1 MPRGSSRAPLSGQLR
16 VLCWGLG
23 QRRSYWRDEV
33 RGMDKGAGLS
43 QGCLLPS
50 PPCGHNW
57 CYIVELAL
65 LELQS
70 ITGILSQ
77 NRQEER
83 LPEQA
88 QPFGLH
94 NKRTCYFRGG
104 DLGSRV
110 PATHAPLS
118 AYSEMGCSGVCLPSC
133 SLDSPRALL
142 TSGTPGPGRC
152 CSAILTR
159 PNSPL
164 VEF

>member
-1 MPRGSSRAPLSGQLR
+1 MQTGDAQREFQGSPERGAEGPAVG
-16 VLCWGLG
+16 GG
-23 QRRSYWRDEV
+23 QRRSYWREEV

-50 PPCGHNW
+50 PPCGHNL

-65 LELQS
+65 LEFQL

-94 NKRTCYFRGG
+94 KKRTCYFRGG

-118 AYSEMGCSGVCLPSC
+118 PYSEMGCSGVCLP
-133 SLDSPRALL
+133 ALF
-142 TSGTPGPGRC
+142 PGLP
-152 CSAILTR
+152 
-159 PNSPL
+159 
-164 VEF
+164 